1 MKEEVLALFFQLVFN
16 FFLHINKKSKW
27 STTPPPRVKIRIITD
42 HAGANQLASQ
52 IESFHKNSIPVRTHI
67 GNGLM
72 HNKFIILDKK
82 VIITGS
88 FNFTTSAIVD
98 NHENVVVT
106 DQLDIVGQYVS
117 RFEKLWG
124 LFDYN
129 QDKKIKG

>member
-1 MKEEVLALFFQLVFN
+1 MLYRSKCLILVEVKHEMKLQYHNQTISLPKQGNKRSLILKLNQIRYQNNFQ
-16 FFLHINKKSKW
+16 
-27 STTPPPRVKIRIITD
+27 
-42 HAGANQLASQ
+42 
-52 IESFHKNSIPVRTHI
+52 SFHKNSIPVRTHI

>member
-1 MKEEVLALFFQLVFN
+1 
-16 FFLHINKKSKW
+16 
-27 STTPPPRVKIRIITD
+27 
-42 HAGANQLASQ
+42 
-52 IESFHKNSIPVRTHI
+52 
-67 GNGLM
+67 M